1 MDTNTELKPQDLLK
15 EILEKISKT
24 EHNIK
29 QEILG
34 VSNELNSFK
43 LEFKEKL
50 HKIKKTMDDVEN
62 SQEQLAAEYVNQRG
76 KIKELMSDNKKLFKR
91 KSATQ

>member
-50 HKIKKTMDDVEN
+50 HKVKKN
-62 SQEQLAAEYVNQRG
+62 NG
-76 KIKELMSDNKKLFKR
+76 
-91 KSATQ
+91 